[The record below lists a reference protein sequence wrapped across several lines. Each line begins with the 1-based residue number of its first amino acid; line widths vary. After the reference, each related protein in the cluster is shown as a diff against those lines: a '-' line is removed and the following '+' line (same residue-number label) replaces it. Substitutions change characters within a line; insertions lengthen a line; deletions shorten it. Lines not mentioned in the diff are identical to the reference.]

1 MIIIIILSI
10 KCDLNISKPE
20 ITIGELTHI
29 TVSVS
34 PDTTVT
40 PAYPESSM
48 IEIRKA
54 YKKKRKAKT
63 VYHFIVTAYKP
74 GEKSIKFFVAND
86 TLKPYIVK
94 FTAKGVLTGKEKD
107 ILDITGPINMFNP
120 LLLLYL
126 LIPAFGYVGYSI
138 YRKRKNKNIPVA
150 EEVLQIPPEEEA
162 LKGLAEIEDLI
173 NEDIKLF
180 FTKISEIFRR
190 YIERKYNI
198 PAVEATTSEISR
210 QIKKRRMK
218 SIAPFIPLLKEW
230 DIYKFTE
237 VVPKKERAIQGIKK
251 LKEFVNVTS

>member
-1 MIIIIILSI
+1 MIIIILSLT
-10 KCDLNISKPE
+10 CDLNISRPE

-34 PDTTVT
+34 PDTIVT
-40 PAYPESSM
+40 PNYPDSSM

-54 YKKKRKAKT
+54 YKKKGKT
-63 VYHFIVTAYKP
+63 KSIYHFIVTAYKP
-74 GEKSIKFFVAND
+74 GEKSIKFFIAND

-94 FTAKGVLTGKEKD
+94 FTVKGVLTGKEKD

-126 LIPAFGYVGYSI
+126 LIPAFGYAGYAL
-138 YRKRKNKNIPVA
+138 YRRRKTKKMPVVK
-150 EEVLQIPPEEEA
+150 EVPQIPPEEEA
-162 LKGLAEIEDLI
+162 LKALGEIENLI

-180 FTKISEIFRR
+180 FTKISEVFRR

-198 PAVEATTSEISR
+198 LAVEATTSEISR
-210 QIKKRRMK
+210 QIKKRRIK
-218 SIAPFIPLLKEW
+218 SIEPFIPLLKEW

-237 VVPKKERAIQGIKK
+237 VVPKRERAMKS
-251 LKEFVNVTS
+251 LKEVKEYINGTA